1 MRTVMCPCLRP
12 VCRACCTLATRSQ
25 PDGGVWPAA
34 PGNFLEH
41 CDYLGAP
48 FQRRKIENFIRQKI
62 DGNWIPPPDQGL
74 FQDNWA
80 KNTATLLARVKAL
93 LK

>member
-1 MRTVMCPCLRP
+1 MCDMDARF
-12 VCRACCTLATRSQ
+12 
-25 PDGGVWPAA
+25 
-34 PGNFLEH
+34 PGKGEFLEH

-48 FQRRKIENFIRQKI
+48 FKRRKLENFIRQKI

-74 FQDNWA
+74 FQDSWA
-80 KNTATLLARVKAL
+80 KNTATLLARIKAL

>member
-1 MRTVMCPCLRP
+1 M
-12 VCRACCTLATRSQ
+12 ACMPPISPLSS
-25 PDGGVWPAA
+25 GE
-34 PGNFLEH
+34 FLEH
-41 CDYLGAP
+41 CDYLGPP
-48 FQRRKIENFIRQKI
+48 FQRRKLENFIRQKI